1 VSTIQFE
8 TVSIGDV
15 RVHVCSSEKFKTTAL
30 LAFIAQELKPEYVTK
45 TALLPSVLQRGTA
58 SYPTTIEL
66 RRKLD
71 SFYGA
76 TLFGDVFK
84 RGERHL
90 IQIGME
96 IANERYLSEKKS
108 LLDEGI
114 NLFSEALFSPHLE
127 QGGFKASY
135 VEAEKKNLKQKI
147 ESLQDD
153 KIRYASQRMVEEMC
167 KGEPY
172 ALFNHGRI
180 EDLPQIDAQ
189 NLYTY
194 YQEVIQ
200 TCPIDI
206 YCVGNVSADDV
217 VKRLERNIGDSLR
230 QRRKTLAVPSAVH
243 SAARK
248 EKTVID
254 RLNVKQ
260 GKLNLGCRTNV
271 TIQDDDYPA
280 LMMYNGI
287 FGGFPHS
294 KLFLNVREKAS
305 LAYYCSSRLE
315 SHKGLLII
323 QSGIEISN
331 FEKAVDIIKKQLAA
345 MQQGDISDKE
355 LDQTKATLSNQL
367 KEQQDRSFE
376 LIHFHFNQSVLS
388 GRERTL
394 EALLHDLEQVR
405 KEDITRVAEKIQLET
420 IYFLR
425 DQEGNAN
432 AKN

>member
-1 VSTIQFE
+1 
-8 TVSIGDV
+8 
-15 RVHVCSSEKFKTTAL
+15 
-30 LAFIAQELKPEYVTK
+30 
-45 TALLPSVLQRGTA
+45 
-58 SYPTTIEL
+58 
-66 RRKLD
+66 
-71 SFYGA
+71 
-76 TLFGDVFK
+76 VFK

-153 KIRYASQRMVEEMC
+153 KIRSASQRMVEEMC